1 MSKVDRNI
9 DNMSHNNRKG
19 VKDIFEFMVEKAVLR
34 MDMAEYRKED
44 YKQLLKFVDTT
55 YMSISSTYEKN
66 ILFKL
71 DDYSYL
77 RVKEKFAEA
86 CRNISYSNFV
96 LWIRNNE
103 NEFSLYDI
111 NAKSIEDKYLQ
122 IAFYEDMKQIM
133 YYVYEA
139 LNYDSYGIVK
149 NNYDNRKKIYELLRK
164 ELGYYD
170 KRENGYGIYE
180 DKMTYELESML
191 NEFEKKANG
200 ERDNESEREIIE
212 EIPRFV
218 FTN

>member
-86 CRNISYSNFV
+86 CRNI
-96 LWIRNNE
+96 
-103 NEFSLYDI
+103 
-111 NAKSIEDKYLQ
+111 
-122 IAFYEDMKQIM
+122 
-133 YYVYEA
+133 
-139 LNYDSYGIVK
+139 
-149 NNYDNRKKIYELLRK
+149 
-164 ELGYYD
+164 
-170 KRENGYGIYE
+170 
-180 DKMTYELESML
+180 
-191 NEFEKKANG
+191 
-200 ERDNESEREIIE
+200 
-212 EIPRFV
+212 
-218 FTN
+218 